1 VKELYNDDIRNYCG
15 ICKLDVSYS
24 DTTCITN
31 MALK

>member
-1 VKELYNDDIRNYCG
+1 MKEIYNDVIRNYYG
-15 ICKLDVSYS
+15 ICKLDVSDS

>member
-1 VKELYNDDIRNYCG
+1 MKEIYNDVIRDYYG